1 MNDRTAGSRRFHGIV
16 AALAVL
22 CATSAGAADFCDKGG
37 LGSVGARVVAQ
48 GEPGLPPAPDPIGGV
63 GGTGIVASLKPGEEA
78 SVIGT
83 LTRFGS
89 VCVNGEHVRYA
100 PDVPTDIDGQAGT
113 ARDLQLGQVILLR
126 VVRDDDGDLSARRIA
141 VVDAVVGPVT
151 ERDEAAQRFAVM
163 GRWLRLGD
171 DTMFGNAGSAVPELG
186 VSVGVSGIAAPD
198 GTLVA
203 TRVQA
208 AWRGE
213 RAYVSGVVTELD
225 GRMFDVEGVP
235 VQVAGTGPLPDL
247 ERGVEVAVSGLWNG
261 DRLEAESLVLNPLI
275 DAAKSAPAVVSLEGF
290 LDRCGDTGRPAIG
303 GVAVRMPPEVRA
315 DEWIGRRVIA
325 VGRPGDGDELVLTSV
340 RTSPLDRA
348 EAARPAA
355 TGRPVRACGPL
366 HVLPR

>member
-1 MNDRTAGSRRFHGIV
+1 MNDRTTGSRRFRGIA
-16 AALAVL
+16 AALLVF
-22 CATSAGAADFCDKGG
+22 CAGSVGAADFCDKGG
-37 LGSVGARVVAQ
+37 LGAGGARVAAQ

-78 SVIGT
+78 SVVGT

-100 PDVPTDIDGQAGT
+100 PDVPTDVDGQSGT
-113 ARDLQLGQVILLR
+113 PRDLQLGQVIRLR

-151 ERDEAAQRFAVM
+151 ERDDAGRRFAVM

-186 VSVGVSGIAAPD
+186 VAVGVSGIAAPD

-247 ERGVEVAVSGLWNG
+247 KRGVEVAVSGVWNG
-261 DRLEAESLVLNPLI
+261 DRLEADALVLNPLI
-275 DAAKSAPAVVSLEGF
+275 DPAKSPPAVVSLEGF
-290 LDRCGDTGRPAIG
+290 LDRCDDPGRPAIG
-303 GVAVRMPPEVRA
+303 GVAVQMPSGIRT
-315 DEWIGRRVIA
+315 DDWIGRRVIA
-325 VGRPGDGDELVLTSV
+325 VGRPGEGDELVLTSV

-348 EAARPAA
+348 DAARPAVA
-355 TGRPVRACGPL
+355 GRPARVCGPL
-366 HVLPR
+366 QMPSN